1 MADSLLLNEEQELLR
16 ESARGFCSERA
27 PLSLHRKLRDSRNP
41 DGFDRDLWRQ
51 IVELGW
57 TGMAIPEACG
67 GYGFGHTGLGLVLE
81 ETGRTLADSPLV
93 ATVLLGANAILETGN
108 EAQKAELLPRIV
120 AGELLLAFALDEH
133 IVHDPGRIE
142 TAAVPRNGGFVLNGS
157 KTFVLDGHVAD
168 RIVVAARIGGGSGDP
183 ENIGLFLVDAA
194 APGLEITRTIMVDG
208 RNCANI
214 VLNDV
219 AVDAGDLLGGS
230 AVTPEALDRVLD
242 IARIGLAAEM
252 LGSIEEVFERTLDYL
267 RQREQFG
274 VPIGAFQ
281 ALQHRAAEMYGEI
294 ELGKSLVRAALAA
307 LDDPASGATRIARL
321 ASAAKAK
328 LSEVFFLVSN
338 EGIQMHGGIGM
349 TDEFDIGFFLKRARV
364 AQQFLGDAG
373 FHRDRYATLHSF

>member
-1 MADSLLLNEEQELLR
+1 MADSLLLNEEQQLLR
-16 ESARGFCSERA
+16 ESARGFCREQA
-27 PLSLHRKLRDSRNP
+27 PLSLHRKLRDSRDA
-41 DGFDRDLWRQ
+41 DGFDRDLWRRM
-51 IVELGW
+51 VELGW
-57 TGMAIPEACG
+57 TGMAIPEAYD

-81 ETGRTLADSPLV
+81 ETGRTLVDSPLI
-93 ATVLLGANAILETGN
+93 ATVLLGANAILETGS

-120 AGELLLAFALDEH
+120 AGELLLAFALDERFA
-133 IVHDPGRIE
+133 HDPGRIE
-142 TAAVPRNGGFVLNGS
+142 TVAVPRNGGFALNGG

-168 RIVVAARIGGGSGDP
+168 RIIVAARIDGGSGGP
-183 ENIGLFLVDAA
+183 ANIGLFLVDAT
-194 APGLEITRTIMVDG
+194 APGLEVMRTIMVDG

-214 VLNDV
+214 ALNDV
-219 AVDAGDLLGGS
+219 AVKVDDLLGGT
-230 AVTPEALDRVLD
+230 AVARETLDRVLD

-252 LGSIEEVFERTLDYL
+252 LGSIEEVFERTLDFL

-281 ALQHRAAEMYGEI
+281 ALQHRAAEMYNEI
-294 ELGKSLVRAALAA
+294 ELSRSLVRAALAA
-307 LDDPASGATRIARL
+307 LDDPASDKCRIARL

-373 FHRDRYATLHSF
+373 FHRDRYAALHSF

>member
-1 MADSLLLNEEQELLR
+1 AYD
-16 ESARGFCSERA
+16 
-27 PLSLHRKLRDSRNP
+27 
-41 DGFDRDLWRQ
+41 
-51 IVELGW
+51 
-57 TGMAIPEACG
+57 
-67 GYGFGHTGLGLVLE
+67 GYGFGNTGLGLVLE
-81 ETGRTLADSPLV
+81 ETGRTLVDSPLI
-93 ATVLLGANAILETGN
+93 ATVLLGANAILESGS

-120 AGELLLAFALDEH
+120 AGELLLAFALDERFA
-133 IVHDPGRIE
+133 HDPGRIE
-142 TAAVPRNGGFVLNGS
+142 TVAVPRNGGFALNGG

-168 RIVVAARIGGGSGDP
+168 RIVVVARIDDGTESP
-183 ENIGLFLVDAA
+183 ANIGLFLVDAT
-194 APGLEITRTIMVDG
+194 APGLEVMRTIMVDG

-214 VLNDV
+214 ALNDV
-219 AVDAGDLLGGS
+219 AVKVDDLLGGT
-230 AVTPEALDRVLD
+230 AVARETLDRVLD

-252 LGSIEEVFERTLDYL
+252 LGSIEEVFERTLGFL

-281 ALQHRAAEMYGEI
+281 ALQHRAAEMYNEI
-294 ELGKSLVRAALAA
+294 ELSRSLVRAALAA
-307 LDDPASGATRIARL
+307 LDDPASDKCRIARL

-373 FHRDRYATLHSF
+373 FHRDRYAAHHSF